1 MQYFSTFPL
10 QWFLYA
16 ENAYVYYWRIQFSE
30 NEILVQFI
38 QNDAQQTC
46 RENFMC
52 EYNFVTRGQIEIL
65 QCKNKLVPFI
75 TSIIMAGEMYRP
87 TSPPPV
93 RISWNL
99 FPYISD
105 DAASKSKI
113 YIECLVQL
121 LPYDKMQNYSWCEE
135 GIIAQNSEFLQLPLA
150 FIHFQPQYASCIH
163 MLL

>member
-1 MQYFSTFPL
+1 MVSLCWKCICILLTNSILWERNSCTIYTKRR
-10 QWFLYA
+10 A
-16 ENAYVYYWRIQFSE
+16 ANAAS
-30 NEILVQFI
+30 
-38 QNDAQQTC
+38 

-105 DAASKSKI
+105 DAASKSEI
-113 YIECLVQL
+113 YIECWVQL